1 VRIIDRYLA
10 KAVLGG
16 TLLTLAVLV
25 PLLAFFLLADELDQV
40 GTAQYRFLDAV
51 LFVTLSMPRYIYQ
64 VFPIATLIGALVGL
78 GTLASRSELVAIR
91 AAGVSIG
98 RIVLGAQIGGLVLA
112 LSAVLLGEVVAPPA
126 EQRAL
131 ALRARAQTGDVVQ
144 MTASGFWAK
153 DGDTFVQI
161 REIASGRQL
170 SDIDIYRVE
179 GDRLLE
185 ATHAVG
191 ARYRGGNWVL
201 EDLERSRISDDGVE
215 VERVEAAGWS
225 SLLSPRLLKVIVVE
239 PHALP
244 VWGLFRYIAFMK
256 TNGQDAGPYEVA
268 FWGKIV
274 HPFLVLSVIFVSI
287 PVLLGSARTSGLGG
301 RIFAGIVI
309 GIAFYLVSRT
319 FSFLALLYHL
329 NPGIAAFT
337 PPILFVA
344 AALLLLR
351 RVG

>member
-1 VRIIDRYLA
+1 MRIIDRYLA
-10 KAVLGG
+10 RAVLGG
-16 TLLTLAVLV
+16 TLLTLAVLA

-40 GTAQYRFLDAV
+40 GTAQYRFLDAA
-51 LFVTLSMPRYIYQ
+51 LFVALSMPRYVYQ

-98 RIVLGAQIGGLVLA
+98 RIVFGAQIGGLVLA
-112 LSAVLLGEVVAPPA
+112 LIAVLLGEVIAPPA
-126 EQRAL
+126 EQRAQ

-161 REIASGRQL
+161 REITSGRQL
-170 SDIDIYRVE
+170 SDIDIYKVE
-179 GDRLLE
+179 GDALLE
-185 ATHAVG
+185 ATHADG
-191 ARYRGGNWVL
+191 ARYRNGRWVL
-201 EDLERSRISDDGVE
+201 EGLERSRISADGIE
-215 VERVEAAGWS
+215 VERMDAAGWS

-287 PVLLGSARTSGLGG
+287 PVLLGSARSSGLGG

-329 NPGIAAFT
+329 NPALAAFT
-337 PPILFVA
+337 PPVLFVA